1 MALILNNQELESV
14 LDMRSCVDALYGG
27 LKAYGCGDA
36 ARRPRIDLFVPTSRP
51 QEFACFSSMDGV
63 VRSGYYAIR
72 IKPDIVSWPVMDGLR
87 RRVTYCYQ
95 PGFYGG
101 IILLFSTENAELLA
115 IMNDGFLQHMRV
127 GATAALGAKYLA
139 RSDAKIVGIL
149 GSGGMAR
156 SFVTGFATVR
166 KIQTVKAY
174 SPNPQHLSVFCQEM
188 SEKLGIEMIAEKN
201 ASEAIRGADIAASCT
216 NSLEPVF
223 HGQWLEPGMH
233 VAHVSNRELDAE
245 ALRRI
250 TAAGYLA
257 FKDEPLVLSGFSD
270 DNFQLRAGVMAYV
283 AGQPQE
289 RDIIPKAREGEFQMP
304 NARWVPCVDWRTET
318 PLGRE
323 SDEDITLLAELAST
337 FPSGLA
343 SSSIQGIQFA
353 SVAGI
358 AYERA
363 ASRGLGK
370 HMDRSLFLQDIPT

>member
-1 MALILNNQELESV
+1 
-14 LDMRSCVDALYGG
+14 
-27 LKAYGCGDA
+27 
-36 ARRPRIDLFVPTSRP
+36 
-51 QEFACFSSMDGV
+51 
-63 VRSGYYAIR
+63 
-72 IKPDIVSWPVMDGLR
+72 
-87 RRVTYCYQ
+87 
-95 PGFYGG
+95 
-101 IILLFSTENAELLA
+101 
-115 IMNDGFLQHMRV
+115 MRV

-166 KIQTVKAY
+166 KIQIVKAY
-174 SPNPQHLSVFCQEM
+174 SPNPQHLSVFCREM
-188 SEKLGIEMIAEKN
+188 SEKLGIEVTAEKN

-223 HGQWLEPGMH
+223 HGRWLEPGMH

-245 ALRRI
+245 TLRRI

-289 RDIIPKAREGEFQMP
+289 RDIIPKAREGEFQMT

-363 ASRGLGK
+363 ASSGLGK